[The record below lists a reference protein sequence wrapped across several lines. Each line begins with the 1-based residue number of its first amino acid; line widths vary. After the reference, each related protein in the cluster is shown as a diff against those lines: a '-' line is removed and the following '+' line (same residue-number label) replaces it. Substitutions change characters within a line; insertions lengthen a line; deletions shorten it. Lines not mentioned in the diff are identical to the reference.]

1 MKNLAKAA
9 FFFLIRLKWVFQP
22 NSQSSQMSSKR
33 MFKPLSCR
41 GDGEREEEG
50 GRGLSGLLHPLV
62 TQPFCRAQL
71 FSGASP
77 LPSPDGAACAT
88 AAEATA
94 TTALRS
100 TRPQLSEPRVIGAD

>member
-1 MKNLAKAA
+1 
-9 FFFLIRLKWVFQP
+9 
-22 NSQSSQMSSKR
+22 MSNKR

-41 GDGEREEEG
+41 RDGEIGGGGGG
-50 GRGLSGLLHPLV
+50 GRGLSGLLHLLV

-77 LPSPDGAACAT
+77 LLPPDGAPCAT

-100 TRPQLSEPRVIGAD
+100 ARPQLSEPRVIGAD